1 MAVDETGPLDWEPL
15 PPSVPGPVR
24 DYAPFHRGGA
34 NGAPLGV
41 PGIEP
46 KMTNRE
52 VGIAR
57 REVSPGSRV
66 CDQENESYQNAP
78 QERGTWP

>member
-1 MAVDETGPLDWEPL
+1 M
-15 PPSVPGPVR
+15 R

-34 NGAPLGV
+34 NGAPVGV

-52 VGIAR
+52 VGITR
-57 REVSPGSRV
+57 
-66 CDQENESYQNAP
+66 
-78 QERGTWP
+78 